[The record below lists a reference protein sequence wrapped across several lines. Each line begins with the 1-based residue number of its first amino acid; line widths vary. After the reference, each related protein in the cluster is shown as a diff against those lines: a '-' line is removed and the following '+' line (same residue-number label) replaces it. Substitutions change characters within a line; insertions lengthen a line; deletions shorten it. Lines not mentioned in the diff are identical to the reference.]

1 MGRGQHR
8 RGLTHVSPTPEGFL
22 TPPLLARWC
31 APCPADGAHSPGS
44 CVHTAPPSV
53 PSPGSCAH
61 TAPMCVPLSGCFDT
75 VVFQGPSE
83 VCVHTVHPSVPESS
97 SVVSLAFPV
106 DSLVCVWP
114 SHPSGKSRAS
124 KSPSLSVPG
133 WPAATPFLQG
143 VAESWS
149 LGLECHPDPR
159 GSQCL
164 ATEVLGGAGRL
175 RRSFSVA
182 PRIPVPVQRMSQE
195 ECSTVETQ
203 AGSISWAHLPCP
215 GLPLLTATTSA
226 GWLLSLSSMKRSPW
240 SSGSPRGEEES

>member
-22 TPPLLARWC
+22 TPPLSARWC
-31 APCPADGAHSPGS
+31 APWPADGAHSPGS

-164 ATEVLGGAGRL
+164 ATEVLQCGPTHPRPCPENVPRMQHCGNPGGFHLLGTPSLPRA
-175 RRSFSVA
+175 A
-182 PRIPVPVQRMSQE
+182 PSHRHHLGGLAAVTEQHEEVPVELWLSQRR
-195 ECSTVETQ
+195 
-203 AGSISWAHLPCP
+203 GGI
-215 GLPLLTATTSA
+215 LTP
-226 GWLLSLSSMKRSPW
+226 MV
-240 SSGSPRGEEES
+240 